1 MPRPSVEAER
11 KDQILRATCQ
21 VIAEQGYV
29 NLRVS
34 DVAKQAGVSGGTVH
48 YYFDSKRDLV
58 HAAFEYNF
66 ARSVD
71 RRRWILDSPDE
82 PVVRLRFV
90 IDSYLPLD
98 DETIEAWRVWT
109 ALWAE
114 GLREPNLQELN
125 ERMYGEWRRLVAG
138 IVRDGQD
145 SGQLRGGDPVQFAN
159 MLIAMIDGLAVQVLL
174 GSQNMTVQRMKAT
187 SLAFVEDLRQESAT

>member
-1 MPRPSVEAER
+1 
-11 KDQILRATCQ
+11 
-21 VIAEQGYV
+21 
-29 NLRVS
+29 
-34 DVAKQAGVSGGTVH
+34 
-48 YYFDSKRDLV
+48 
-58 HAAFEYNF
+58 
-66 ARSVD
+66 
-71 RRRWILDSPDE
+71 LDSPDE
-82 PVVRLRFV
+82 PVARLRFV

-98 DETIEAWRVWT
+98 DETIEAWRVWA

-125 ERMYGEWRRLVAG
+125 ERMYGEWHRLVAG

-159 MLIAMIDGLAVQVLL
+159 MLIAMIGGMAFQVLQ

-187 SLAFVEDLRQESAT
+187 CLASWGTSVRARQRESTSAGLCRRPLPAFRRGRQGP

>member
-34 DVAKQAGVSGGTVH
+34 DVAKQAGISGGTVH

-66 ARSVD
+66 ARSLE
-71 RRRWILDSPDE
+71 RRRWILDSPDD
-82 PVVRLRFV
+82 PVARLRLV

-98 DETIEAWRVWT
+98 AETVAAWRVWA
-109 ALWAE
+109 ALWTE
-114 GLREPNLQELN
+114 GLWEPNLQELN

-138 IVRDGQD
+138 IIRDGQD
-145 SGQLRGGDPVQFAN
+145 SGQVRGGDPVQLAN
-159 MLIAMIDGLAVQVLL
+159 ILIAMIDGMAFQVLL

-187 SLAFVEDLRQESAT
+187 CLAYVEDLRQG